1 MLRSAL
7 HQPLGQRPAHG
18 RVQPQAHQVEL
29 LRRLPDGLLHRVV
42 VDDVPLTALEEIRPE
57 PVPVWDPVPG
67 LPGLQIVQGD
77 PPPEQGRPD
86 LQPLLGREEQ
96 HQGGQVGAL
105 GQVQPA
111 KASLSSQILPHRPPP
126 GQHVHP
132 GPLRP
137 VELGLVV
144 DGHRDPAHRLHRD
157 PLVQP
162 QPAEQPLRRLALPGR
177 PGLPPEIAQ
186 AQVVPQSRVAGV
198 P

>member
-1 MLRSAL
+1 MLRRAL

-18 RVQPQAHQVEL
+18 RVQPQTGQVEL

-42 VDDVPLTALEEIRPE
+42 VDDVPRTALEKIRPD
-57 PVPVWDPVPG
+57 PVSVGHPVPG
-67 LPGLQIVQGD
+67 LPGLQVVQGH
-77 PPPEQGRPD
+77 PPPEQGHPG

-96 HQGGQVGAL
+96 HQGGQIGAL

-111 KASLSSQILPHRPPP
+111 EAPLSSQILPHRPPS

-137 VELGLVV
+137 VKLGLVV
-144 DGHRDPAHRLHRD
+144 DGHRHPAHRFHRD

-186 AQVVPQSRVAGV
+186 AQVVPQAGVAGV